1 MSSAF
6 ALVLQ
11 QVRYTAIWSCDYQL
25 TVLSRLCIMH
35 DVHCTMYNYVCWG
48 GVGRVRGR
56 E

>member
-11 QVRYTAIWSCDYQL
+11 QVRYTSIWSCDYQL

-35 DVHCTMYNYVCWG
+35 DVQCVIMCIG
-48 GVGRVRGR
+48 GWVGWVRGR